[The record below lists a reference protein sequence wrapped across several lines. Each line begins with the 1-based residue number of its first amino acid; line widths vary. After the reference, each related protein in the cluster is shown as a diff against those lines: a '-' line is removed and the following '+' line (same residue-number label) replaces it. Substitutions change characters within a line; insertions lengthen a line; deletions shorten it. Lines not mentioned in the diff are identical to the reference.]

1 MDIIEHGRFN
11 KFRFRG
17 ECPVCG
23 CVFETTVTKGGNNL
37 ACEIGAEIVTAY
49 PACIPASVIARCPDC
64 DFPGIEMKEVKTHEN
79 H

>member
-17 ECPVCG
+17 ECPICG

-37 ACEIGAEIVTAY
+37 ASEVGVEIVTACY
-49 PACIPASVIARCPDC
+49 IPVSVVARCPDC
-64 DFPGIEMKEVKTHEN
+64 DYPGIEMKEVKTNEN